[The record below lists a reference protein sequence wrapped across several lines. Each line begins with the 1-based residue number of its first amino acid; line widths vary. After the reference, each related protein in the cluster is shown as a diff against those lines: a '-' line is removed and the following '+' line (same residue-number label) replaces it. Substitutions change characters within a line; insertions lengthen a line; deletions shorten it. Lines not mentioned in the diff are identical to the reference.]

1 MEVASSTDAPR
12 CVEDVLTQAD
22 EVGLTEHQVKSLVL
36 YVFALFAIH
45 DVAPFCVCSIA
56 NLGTCFAPFCG
67 SGRVGGF
74 SVETESQ
81 EPVT

>member
-45 DVAPFCVCSIA
+45 ESMMWLHSVLHRQSWHMFRSFFV
-56 NLGTCFAPFCG
+56 G
-67 SGRVGGF
+67 VGGF

-81 EPVT
+81 ELVT